1 MKGSNTKVY
10 LSGTYSACPMHK
22 RVYTDP
28 VNSEEIANSNSW
40 EECAAS
46 CKAKTSCLNWEW
58 RDAGHSSPNTCL
70 LNEGFTKTVDNYYA
84 ISGNRECQG
93 KISRQDNRKNLPS
106 GPGSWVTCQDENPFS
121 GVSSWDISE
130 VEDYLL
136 FQTSNP
142 SSSTNSLP
150 FRLIFCMSPNV
161 LKHADLNGAGG
172 RASVSSTTRKVLRW
186 APSISYSYHVLHKY
200 P

>member
-1 MKGSNTKVY
+1 
-10 LSGTYSACPMHK
+10 MHK

-46 CKAKTSCLNWEW
+46 CKAKASCLNWEW

-93 KISRQDNRKNLPS
+93 KISRQDKRKNLPS
-106 GPGSWVTCQDENPFS
+106 GPGSWVTCQDEDPFS
-121 GVSSWDISE
+121 GVGSWDITE
-130 VEDYLL
+130 VEECLL
-136 FQTSNP
+136 LKTSNP
-142 SSSTNSLP
+142 SSSTNSLL
-150 FRLIFCMSPNV
+150 FRLIFCTRPNV
-161 LKHADLNGAGG
+161 SKHADLKAGT
-172 RASVSSTTRKVLRW
+172 RASVSLTTRKVLRW
-186 APSISYSYHVLHKY
+186 APSISYTYHVLHKY